1 MSKMTKLIASITGL
15 LVAVGTLV
23 GTVSMTIGKGP
34 EAPAGI
40 TIVLNT
46 PDAYADFLENHPSNG

>member
-23 GTVSMTIGKGP
+23 GTISMTIGKGP